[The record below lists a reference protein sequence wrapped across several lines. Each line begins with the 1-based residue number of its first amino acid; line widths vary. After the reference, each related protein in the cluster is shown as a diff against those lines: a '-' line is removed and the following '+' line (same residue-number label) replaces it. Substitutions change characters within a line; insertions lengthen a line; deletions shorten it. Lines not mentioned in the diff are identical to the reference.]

1 MDKIII
7 IKLTIYIRA
16 NSAESGP
23 PLGTTLGN
31 IGVNTIKFCKEFNE
45 FTQDLPNYFLLKVN
59 IVVSEN
65 KSYIFNVQLPSV
77 GFFISLLKKEESIKD
92 LNGSISINNYII
104 LEDLLK
110 LAKFILPT
118 YALEKSSKILMGSLL
133 SSNIII
139 KNNE

>member
-1 MDKIII
+1 MENPI

-45 FTQDLPNYFLLKVN
+45 FTKELPNYFMLR
-59 IVVSEN
+59 VSIIITEN
-65 KSYIFNVQLPSV
+65 KSFTFTTDLPSI
-77 GFFISLLKKEESIKD
+77 GFLIYLLKKEETLKNKD
-92 LNGSISINNYII
+92 GIVTYNSYIY

-110 LAKFILPT
+110 LAKFKFPNFDLR
-118 YALEKSSKILMGSLL
+118 KSSKIIKGTLL
-133 SSNIII
+133 SANINV
-139 KNNE
+139 KL